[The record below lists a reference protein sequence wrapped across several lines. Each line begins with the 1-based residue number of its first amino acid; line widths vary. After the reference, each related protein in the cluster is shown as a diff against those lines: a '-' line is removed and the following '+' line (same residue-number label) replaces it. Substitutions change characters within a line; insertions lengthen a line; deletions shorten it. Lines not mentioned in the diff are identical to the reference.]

1 MAMAVG
7 ALPDFAELTLALEF
21 AGISVGAAEVH
32 GSFCGAA
39 VLLGPHA
46 GVVWL
51 KEDLAE
57 CDPQAAQ
64 AAEAAKLLGQVALT
78 SFAMLEGG
86 QMDFRLLLPSD
97 DESLHDRTENL
108 AMWCQGFMH
117 GIAIGN
123 QGEGQAAAKVL
134 ESEVAKEIVADFT
147 EITRAAVDV
156 EDADAAELNQAE
168 NEFFE
173 LSEYVR
179 ISAQLVFEDSVDL
192 RGNSSSD
199 VKH

>member
-7 ALPDFAELTLALEF
+7 ALPDSAELTLALEF
-21 AGISVGAAEVH
+21 AGLGACAAEIH

-46 GVVWL
+46 GAVWL
-51 KEDLAE
+51 KETLGESDT
-57 CDPQAAQ
+57 QAAQ
-64 AAEAAKLLGQVALT
+64 VAQAAKLLGQVALT

-86 QMDFRLLLPSD
+86 QMDFRLLLPTD
-97 DESLHDRTENL
+97 DESLHDRTESL

-123 QGEGQAAAKVL
+123 QGEEAAKVL
-134 ESEVAKEIVADFT
+134 ESEVAKEIIADFV

-156 EDADAAELNQAE
+156 EGADAAELNQAE

-179 ISAQLVFEDSVDL
+179 ISALLIFEDSLDL
-192 RGNSSSD
+192 RGSSSAD
-199 VKH
+199 LKH

>member
-1 MAMAVG
+1 
-7 ALPDFAELTLALEF
+7 
-21 AGISVGAAEVH
+21 
-32 GSFCGAA
+32 
-39 VLLGPHA
+39 
-46 GVVWL
+46 
-51 KEDLAE
+51 
-57 CDPQAAQ
+57 
-64 AAEAAKLLGQVALT
+64 
-78 SFAMLEGG
+78 
-86 QMDFRLLLPSD
+86 
-97 DESLHDRTENL
+97 
-108 AMWCQGFMH
+108 MH